1 MSVISPVRP
10 RRTRP
15 FGRTAS
21 EAPAPCASRRALCVA
36 LAALVFG
43 TGGCDKFKRR
53 FQGIDITGADYAR
66 DFLLP
71 DANGVERSLADFRG
85 KYVLLFFG
93 YAQCPDVCPTAL
105 SRAVEVRRL
114 LGTDGAKVQV
124 VFITVDP
131 ERDTP
136 GVLREYLAAFDPS
149 FIALRGTPEQTE
161 KTAREF
167 KAFYQKVPT
176 GSSYA
181 MDHSALTY
189 VFDTTGKVRLAL
201 RHADT
206 AQQYADDLR
215 QLMGTS

>member
-1 MSVISPVRP
+1 MRQVQ
-10 RRTRP
+10 
-15 FGRTAS
+15 AS
-21 EAPAPCASRRALCVA
+21 DFRASTSPAPTTR
-36 LAALVFG
+36 
-43 TGGCDKFKRR
+43 
-53 FQGIDITGADYAR
+53 GISC
-66 DFLLP
+66 LP
-71 DANGVERSLADFRG
+71 DANGVDRSLADFRG

-114 LGTDGAKVQV
+114 LGPDGAKVQV
-124 VFITVDP
+124 VFVTVDP

-149 FIALRGTPEQTE
+149 FIALRGT
-161 KTAREF
+161 ARADRQDGARVQGLLSEGPDR
-167 KAFYQKVPT
+167 K
-176 GSSYA
+176 
-181 MDHSALTY
+181 L
-189 VFDTTGKVRLAL
+189 VRHGPQRPDLRLRHDRQGPPGDL